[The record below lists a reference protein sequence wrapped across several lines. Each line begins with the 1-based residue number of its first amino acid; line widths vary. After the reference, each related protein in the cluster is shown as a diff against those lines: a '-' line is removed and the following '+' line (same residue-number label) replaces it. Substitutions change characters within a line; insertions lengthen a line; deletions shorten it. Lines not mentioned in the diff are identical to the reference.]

1 MKHLITAALA
11 AVVSIG
17 GLAQAQTP
25 DIDIPYESFE
35 LENGLTVVVH
45 EDRKAP
51 IVAVSIWYGVGSSD
65 EPAGSTGF
73 AHLFE
78 HLMFNGSENYNDDYF
93 GPFEQVGAT
102 GMNGTTWFDRTN
114 YFQTVPTPAL
124 EMALW
129 MESDRMTHL
138 LGAIDQERLD
148 EQRGV
153 VQNEKRQG
161 DNQPYGM
168 VEYSQLR
175 ALFPEGHPYAHSTI
189 GSMED
194 LDAASLEDVQDWFR
208 QYYGASNAVLVLAGD
223 IDAEEARPLVERY
236 FGDAPV
242 GPPVTRMDQ
251 WIPERDRNTTET
263 MYDDV
268 PQARLYRTWV
278 VPGRITEE
286 RAQLELFATVLG
298 GGRTSRLYRDFVF
311 DRQVATR
318 AVAYVEEHQLASQFH
333 IEVTLNPGEDP
344 AEASAR
350 IDEIVADLLENGPTE
365 DELEAAR
372 TRTNAAMVR
381 GLEEIGGFG
390 GKAVTLAQGQL
401 YANDPGFWRTYLDRI
416 NTAEADAITATAN
429 EWLTTGSHEITVLP
443 FGDYQSVETD
453 ADRSALPVVAETPE
467 LVWPAVETA
476 ELSNGVDVVFVRRD
490 AVPVVEMQLVFDAGY
505 AADAVEG
512 GQVGLNSFTMNML
525 DEGAG
530 RMDALEIAA
539 EAERLG
545 ANLSTGSGLD
555 QSTVTLSAL
564 RSNLRPSLDL
574 MATVVTDPTFADEDI
589 ERIREQTLNGIQQE
603 MANPIAIALRM
614 LPPEMYG
621 EGHAYSV
628 PFTGSGTPEA
638 VEGFTRDDL
647 VAHQRD
653 WLRPDNATMFVVGD
667 TTLDEIVPMLERA
680 FRRWDAPS
688 TPLPQKNLA
697 RVDNADSA
705 RIILV
710 DRPNSPQSLILAG
723 LIGPEGT
730 VENPEVYAAMN
741 DAIGGSFSARV
752 NMNLREDKGWSYG
765 AQTLLWGARGQ
776 RPWIVYA
783 PVQTDRTA
791 DSLAELQREFT
802 EFTSTNPATPE
813 ELERSI
819 NNNTRSLPGQ
829 FETAAAVR
837 GSLVNSHNLGRDWD
851 FPATLTDR
859 YRSLDLDEVREAGQ
873 EVVHPNE
880 LVWLIVGDVAQ
891 IEDSIRELDLGEI
904 EVRRLGE

>member
-574 MATVVTDPTFADEDI
+574 MATVVTDPTFANEDI